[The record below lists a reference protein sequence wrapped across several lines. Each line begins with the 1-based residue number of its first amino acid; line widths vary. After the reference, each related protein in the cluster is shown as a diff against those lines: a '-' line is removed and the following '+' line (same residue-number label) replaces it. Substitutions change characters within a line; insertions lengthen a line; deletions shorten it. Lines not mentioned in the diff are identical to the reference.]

1 MRRHDRNDGVR
12 AFVDGAQG
20 WRGLLVVNISG
31 VLEEDLLEAGEGDL
45 RDRDGASVEDPS
57 VDLFYEGLCRRPAG
71 DQDLLPLRCLD
82 RVVDQDPRQL
92 LQTLVSH
99 RIRSSSRSCEQF
111 GELIICSQR
120 GLARSASASE
130 LQRPAHLR
138 QYGVGV
144 RGSEGPGLELQ
155 ADDARVVA
163 VRQSGEERPQGS
175 RPLPG
180 RRCWSPPV
188 RSESERWTCWSWFAS
203 VEYARIRSTLL
214 APTWLVSRVT
224 SPRPRRCSGR

>member
-45 RDRDGASVEDPS
+45 RDGDGASVEDPS

-71 DQDLLPLRCLD
+71 DQDLLPLPCLD

-120 GLARSASASE
+120 GPARSAVRANSSA
-130 LQRPAHLR
+130 P
-138 QYGVGV
+138 
-144 RGSEGPGLELQ
+144 
-155 ADDARVVA
+155 
-163 VRQSGEERPQGS
+163 
-175 RPLPG
+175 
-180 RRCWSPPV
+180 
-188 RSESERWTCWSWFAS
+188 
-203 VEYARIRSTLL
+203 RIRASMVSGSG
-214 APTWLVSRVT
+214 APRGQGLSSRLT
-224 SPRPRRCSGR
+224 TPG